1 MFYVTVNLCLSLVSG
16 VPHLFFR
23 TTTLATNQLR
33 LMVNFLEFAARPGLG
48 SKELPCCTATKDCE
62 EQTCHARLVGEKS
75 AVLSVSAADAEH

>member
-1 MFYVTVNLCLSLVSG
+1 
-16 VPHLFFR
+16 
-23 TTTLATNQLR
+23 
-33 LMVNFLEFAARPGLG
+33 MVNFLEFAARPGLG